1 MKCNYKRRANFSL
14 SGHVMRQL
22 VGVVGLQTHH
32 VVGCDVERTA
42 NWLALSGMS
51 SRSTLWYY
59 SVGQSKMTIFLKKL
73 NIIVFIQKAQ
83 KRGFKKITLKNI
95 VQTQI

>member
-32 VVGCDVERTA
+32 VVGCDVERTPIH
-42 NWLALSGMS
+42 LLIS
-51 SRSTLWYY
+51 LP
-59 SVGQSKMTIFLKKL
+59 LP
-73 NIIVFIQKAQ
+73 
-83 KRGFKKITLKNI
+83 KREL
-95 VQTQI
+95 